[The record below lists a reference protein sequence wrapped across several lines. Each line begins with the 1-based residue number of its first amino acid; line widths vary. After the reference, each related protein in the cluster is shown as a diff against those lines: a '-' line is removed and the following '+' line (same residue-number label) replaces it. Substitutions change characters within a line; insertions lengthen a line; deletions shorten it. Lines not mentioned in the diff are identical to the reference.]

1 LAVNPAND
9 KFLEMTAPLEKDYVC
24 ELVDKSSV
32 PYSAKLVV
40 PEEPQ
45 PLNDQINEPLA
56 ALCEKTVFEEKPVPT
71 GGQVPVTSLVSV
83 ITQKVEKLAADQN
96 ESSTGTLH
104 SFMDEIFKA
113 RLFEQPPSDRTCY
126 FSYCLNLL
134 SLENYKTLFKKIL

>member
-1 LAVNPAND
+1 
-9 KFLEMTAPLEKDYVC
+9 MTAPLEKDYVC

-45 PLNDQINEPLA
+45 PLNDQINEALA

-83 ITQKVEKLAADQN
+83 ITEKLEKLAADQN

-104 SFMDEIFKA
+104 SFMDEIFKTG
-113 RLFEQPPSDRTCY
+113 F
-126 FSYCLNLL
+126 L
-134 SLENYKTLFKKIL
+134 SNPQAIGLVIFHIA